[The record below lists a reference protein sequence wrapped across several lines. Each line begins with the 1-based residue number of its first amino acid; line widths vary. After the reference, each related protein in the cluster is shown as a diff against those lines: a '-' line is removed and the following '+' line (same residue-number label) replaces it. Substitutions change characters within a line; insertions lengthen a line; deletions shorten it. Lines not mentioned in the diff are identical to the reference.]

1 MYISSICIENFRN
14 FRKIEVNL
22 QRKTILLGEN
32 NSGKTNLM
40 LALTL
45 PLATSDVGN
54 FRKKLGWDDFNK
66 ECRDD
71 YVDFVNHNADAIKN
85 GTLSK
90 DDILAHIPTV
100 IVTLTFVPEDNT
112 DDIFYLK
119 KLISELTSDNGVFTL
134 KYRYYLKNVETLL
147 DWLRDVL
154 NSDDYNE
161 GIVHTLLPIEQYE
174 TEITNGSG
182 DKAVSYSDLQNFSY
196 SLIPAERDDFSGN
209 IRNIGSKLFVDM
221 LTRKLGGSQKSSIEK
236 GYNDFFDKIR
246 SSAQVDD
253 LINWQ
258 KYSSIENS
266 REFFNDL
273 ELQPNIPNLY
283 SILNSARL
291 GMKGRPLSGEGLGHR
306 NLLFLAVLLNAMSA
320 PDNDAPNYTLLLIEE
335 PDAHLSQS
343 SQLILSSFLDTDQ
356 IQATNH
362 LQVIFDTHSLNF
374 INKTNLANIV
384 ILSDGKAHSLGTL
397 FSKEELDY
405 LSRNPNMDI
414 YTFLFSKRVIMVE
427 GLSEELLLR
436 AHNASRKNK
445 FNRTTILSFHKGFKN
460 MISIWKTINSNNE
473 NKLAIIRDFDN
484 QPNAK
489 KEHEALDSDNV
500 RSFTT
505 SSYTLEPEI
514 LKTGDNYNNL
524 KTLFAD
530 ELGWKNIDDEKAL
543 LKKWLEEK
551 LTPMLTLCKAY
562 SSGNLEKF
570 ELPRHIKEALDW
582 LGD

>member
-14 FRKIEVNL
+14 FRKTEVKL
-22 QRKTILLGEN
+22 QKKTILLGEN

-45 PLATSDVGN
+45 PLSTSDVGN

-66 ECRDD
+66 ECRED
-71 YVDFVNHNADAIKN
+71 YVDFVNHNSVAITN

-90 DDILAHIPTV
+90 DDILPHIPTV
-100 IVTLTFVPEDNT
+100 IVTLTFVPEANT

-119 KLISELTSDNGVFTL
+119 KLISELTSDNGIFTL
-134 KYRYYLKNVETLL
+134 RYCYYLKNVEALL
-147 DWLRDVL
+147 SWLREVL
-154 NSDDYNE
+154 TGEDYNE
-161 GIVHTLLPIEQYE
+161 GIVHTLLPIELYE

-182 DKAVSYSDLQNFSY
+182 DKAVSYTDLQNFSY

-221 LTRKLGGSQKSSIEK
+221 LTKKLGGSQKSSIEK

-246 SSAQVDD
+246 NSAQVDD

-283 SILNSARL
+283 SVLNSARL

-306 NLLFLAVLLNAMSA
+306 NLLFLAVLLNALSA
-320 PDNDAPNYTLLLIEE
+320 PDKDTPNYTLLLIEE

-356 IQATNH
+356 IQATKH

-374 INKTNLANIV
+374 INKQNLENIV

-397 FSKEELDY
+397 FNKKELDY
-405 LSRNPNMDI
+405 LSRNPNLDI

-436 AHNASRKNK
+436 AHIASRTNQ

-460 MISIWKTINSNNE
+460 AISIWKDINTNSE
-473 NKLAIIRDFDN
+473 NKLAIIRDFDD

-505 SSYTLEPEI
+505 TSYTLETEI
-514 LKTGDNYNNL
+514 LQTGANYESL
-524 KTLFAD
+524 KTLFTD
-530 ELGWKNIDDEKAL
+530 ELGWNDINDKKAL
-543 LKKWLEEK
+543 LEKWLEEK

-570 ELPRHIKEALDW
+570 ELPSHIKEALNW